1 MTAALDGTRL
11 GLKLPVSA
19 SAPGRVLVVDDNELN
34 RDLLV
39 RRLQRDGHTVGMAAD
54 GLEALAQL
62 AAAPFDVVLL
72 DIMMP
77 GLDGFGVLE
86 RMQADPTL
94 RAVRV
99 VIVSADDTVDS
110 VARGITMGADD
121 YLTKPINP
129 VLLNARLTASLARK
143 RVADAEQTHARALE
157 RELEIGREIQASF
170 LPDTLPVVPGW
181 ALDARLRPASQ
192 VSGDFY
198 DAFAFEAGG
207 RVGLI
212 VADVCDKGVGAALF
226 MALFRSLLRAAAVQ
240 RYSGLTG
247 RGVSLSATGFMSV
260 GGHDTSSAE
269 AGRTALASALKVTN
283 NYIALTHPKSNMF
296 ATMFFAVLD
305 PATGHLD
312 WANCGHEP
320 ALVIGAGEVKA
331 RLEPTS
337 PAVGMLPDLPFTV
350 KQTTLAPGDT
360 LLAFTDG
367 VTEARDAA
375 GDLLGSER
383 FEALLA
389 APAGSVRELLDRIE
403 AGVQR
408 HTRGAPQSD
417 DITLLAAQRL
427 ASAPV
432 AGPTPQARGG
442 RIGP

>member
-1 MTAALDGTRL
+1 
-11 GLKLPVSA
+11 V

-39 RRLQRDGHTVGMAAD
+39 RRLERDGHAIAVAAD
-54 GLEALAQL
+54 GHEALAKL
-62 AAAPFDVVLL
+62 AAEPFDVVLL

-86 RMQADPTL
+86 RMQASEAL

-99 VIVSADDTVDS
+99 VVVSADDAVES

-129 VLLNARLTASLARK
+129 VLLNARLSAALARK
-143 RVADAEQTHARALE
+143 RVADAERMHARALE
-157 RELEIGREIQASF
+157 RELEIGRQIQASF
-170 LPDTLPVVPGW
+170 LPDEMPVVPGW

-226 MALFRSLLRAAAVQ
+226 MALFRTLLRAAAVQ

-247 RGVSLSATGFMSV
+247 RGISLSATGFMSV
-260 GGHDTSSAE
+260 GAHDTPSAD

-296 ATMFFAVLD
+296 ATVFFAVLD
-305 PATGHLD
+305 PASGHLD

-320 ALVIGAGEVKA
+320 ALLVGPDGIRA

-337 PAVGMLPDLPFTV
+337 PAVGMLPDVPFTV
-350 KQTTLAPGDT
+350 RAATLAPGET

-367 VTEARDAA
+367 VTEARAA
-375 GDLLGSER
+375 TGELLGSER
-383 FEALLA
+383 FEALA
-389 APAGSVRELLDRIE
+389 APAADSVGELLDRVE
-403 AGVQR
+403 RGVQR
-408 HTRGAPQSD
+408 HTGGAPQSD
-417 DITLLAAQRL
+417 DITLLAARRL
-427 ASAPV
+427 PAP
-432 AGPTPQARGG
+432 AAATPPPGR

>member
-1 MTAALDGTRL
+1 MTTAMEGTRL
-11 GLKLPVSA
+11 GLALPVSA
-19 SAPGRVLVVDDNELN
+19 AAPGRVLVVDDNELN
-34 RDLLV
+34 RDLLA
-39 RRLQRDGHTVGMAAD
+39 RRLQRDGHTVGIAKD
-54 GLEALAQL
+54 GLEALAKL
-62 AAAPFDVVLL
+62 AAEPFDVVLL

-99 VIVSADDTVDS
+99 VIVSADDNVES

-129 VLLNARLTASLARK
+129 VLLNARLTSALARK
-143 RVADAEQTHARALE
+143 RGADAEQMHARALE

-170 LPDTLPVVPGW
+170 LPESLPVVPGW
-181 ALDARLRPASQ
+181 ELDARLRAASQ

-226 MALFRSLLRAAAVQ
+226 MALFRTLLRAAAVQ

-247 RGVSLSATGFMSV
+247 RGISLSATGFMSV
-260 GGHDTSSAE
+260 GGHDTPSAD

-283 NYIALTHPKSNMF
+283 NYIAQTHPKSNMF
-296 ATMFFAVLD
+296 ATVFFAVLD
-305 PATGHLD
+305 PASGQLD
-312 WANCGHEP
+312 YANCGHEP
-320 ALVIGAGEVKA
+320 TLVMGPGGIRA
-331 RLEPTS
+331 RLEPTG
-337 PAVGMLPDLPFTV
+337 PAVGMMPDVPFGV
-350 KQTTLAPGDT
+350 RNVTLAPGET

-367 VTEARDAA
+367 VTEARNAA
-375 GDLLGSER
+375 GELLGSER

-389 APAGSVRELLDRIE
+389 APAASVRELLARVE
-403 AGVQR
+403 TGVQR

-417 DITLLAAQRL
+417 DITLLAARRL
-427 ASAPV
+427 PPPSGRA
-432 AGPTPQARGG
+432 G

>member
-1 MTAALDGTRL
+1 MTPPEIGQAGRMPAVVTG
-11 GLKLPVSA
+11 G
-19 SAPGRVLVVDDNELN
+19 PGRVLVVDDNELN

-39 RRLQRDGHTVGMAAD
+39 RRLQRDGHTAGVATG
-54 GLEALAQL
+54 GIEALAKL
-62 AAAPFDVVLL
+62 AAEPFDVVLL

-77 GLDGFGVLE
+77 DLDGFGVLE
-86 RMQADPTL
+86 RMQADAVL

-129 VLLNARLTASLARK
+129 VLLNARLTSALARK
-143 RVADAEQTHARALE
+143 RVADAERMHALALE
-157 RELEIGREIQASF
+157 RELAIGREIQASF
-170 LPDTLPVVPGW
+170 LPESLPVVPGW
-181 ALDARLRPASQ
+181 ELDARLRAASQ

-247 RGVSLSATGFMSV
+247 RGISLSATGFMSV
-260 GGHDTSSAE
+260 GGHDTPSAD

-296 ATMFFAVLD
+296 ATVFFAVLD
-305 PATGHLD
+305 PASGQLD
-312 WANCGHEP
+312 YANCGHEP
-320 ALVIGAGEVKA
+320 ALVIGPGGIRA

-337 PAVGMLPDLPFTV
+337 PAVGMMPDVPFGV
-350 KQTTLAPGDT
+350 RSVTLAPGET

-367 VTEARDAA
+367 VTEARDGA
-375 GDLLGSER
+375 GELLGTER

-389 APAGSVRELLDRIE
+389 APATSPRELLERLESAVRD
-403 AGVQR
+403 
-408 HTRGAPQSD
+408 HTGGAPQSD
-417 DITLLAAQRL
+417 DITLLAARRL
-427 ASAPV
+427 PPAPAV
-432 AGPTPQARGG
+432 ATSPPPARTV